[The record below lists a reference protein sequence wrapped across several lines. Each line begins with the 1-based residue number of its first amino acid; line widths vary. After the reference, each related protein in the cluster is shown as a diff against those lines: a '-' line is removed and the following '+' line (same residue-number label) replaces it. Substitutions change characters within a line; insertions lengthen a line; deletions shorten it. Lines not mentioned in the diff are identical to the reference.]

1 MIRVVLDTNVVVSA
15 LLHPLGFPARA
26 FLIALGSVTAQL
38 CVTGE
43 IYAEYEEVIHRPK
56 FDRREDVIESILG
69 AIRRNA
75 LWVKP
80 SERVT
85 ACSDPDD
92 NIFLEYAWT
101 ARAQYVVT
109 GNLKHFPVKWA
120 ETQIVTARQF
130 VDAMAEIGENT
141 R

>member
-1 MIRVVLDTNVVVSA
+1 M
-15 LLHPLGFPARA
+15 
-26 FLIALGSVTAQL
+26 
-38 CVTGE
+38 
-43 IYAEYEEVIHRPK
+43 IHRPK
-56 FDRREDVIESILG
+56 FDRRETLLSRFSVQ
-69 AIRRNA
+69 
-75 LWVKP
+75 
-80 SERVT
+80 SEETRFGSSPRKRVT

-92 NIFLEYAWT
+92 NIFLECAWT